1 MPEMRSTLRESSLV
15 KRATPPLSE
24 RNKQQLHY
32 VLLPEGLRPSRPHG
46 LRLTLAPPTL
56 EFGKPDAGVR
66 LLACREGE
74 RLLGTSQKLSETR
87 ASYRIRCRRQARNIV
102 CDSYLSEARA
112 RTGWRSRRPKT
123 NGRSA
128 SPGI

>member
-1 MPEMRSTLRESSLV
+1 MPEMRSTWRESSLV

-46 LRLTLAPPTL
+46 LRLTLAPPTP
-56 EFGKPDAGVR
+56 EFGKPDCVR

-74 RLLGTSQKLSETR
+74 RLLGTSQKTLGNESILSDTV
-87 ASYRIRCRRQARNIV
+87 SPSSVKYRLR
-102 CDSYLSEARA
+102 
-112 RTGWRSRRPKT
+112 
-123 NGRSA
+123 
-128 SPGI
+128 